1 MKTATR
7 LISFFVA
14 AAALV
19 VTGCDKT
26 IKPAGDDK
34 TLSVAKESIAFEM
47 TGGSEELEISAS
59 SGLAWRVSA
68 DADWVKTSPAI
79 GSGIGTVI
87 VSVEANTEHEPRT
100 ARITVTAEGVK
111 PAVVSAT
118 QASAAAPSE
127 DAVKL
132 KTVNCYYAG
141 DYWGTDG
148 KLDDVYFEMTDMT
161 LDEGGSAKGPGTAI
175 RIDMNVAAATFDTF
189 SIEGTYTPSAA
200 LTPTQK
206 GTFNVDAA
214 GDVSPTYIYELDA
227 NGAQTRKDAVGGKIV
242 IVKSGEN
249 YMFDIE
255 LTFLDKTSL
264 KAVYNGA
271 VAFYDDTIGGNS
283 TLTESISPSF
293 TSVEGTFYSWGMDGM
308 ESDALILNFTGDT
321 EQNPCDYM
329 TLTLNIAKTAW
340 NSGNIDGT
348 YKVIEKVIDE
358 IYLDELVPGTAIPGY
373 LSKDNS
379 GNISLGGGWY
389 YALAKIDDQSQLA
402 GMAPF
407 TSGTVT
413 ISGSAGNGDCTVGYS
428 FVDDNPATP
437 HTISGKYTGKVNLTN
452 VGGGST
458 DPTDPD
464 NPDPDNP
471 DPDKPDPDNPDPD
484 NPDPDKPDPDK
495 PDPDKPDPDEPAKPL
510 IDIVAGGNLGQFTG
524 GGRW

>member
-1 MKTATR
+1 MKTTTK

-14 AAALV
+14 ATALA

-68 DADWVKTSPAI
+68 DADWVKMSPAI

-87 VSVEANTEHEPRT
+87 VSVEANTEYEPRT
-100 ARITVTAEGVK
+100 AKITVAAEGVK
-111 PAVVSAT
+111 PAVVSVT
-118 QASAAAPSE
+118 QASATAPSD

-161 LDEGGSAKGPGTAI
+161 LDAGGTAKGPGTAI

-189 SIEGTYTPSAA
+189 SIEGTFTPTSE
-200 LTPTQK
+200 LTPTKK
-206 GTFNVDAA
+206 GTFNVDAE
-214 GDVSPTYIYELDA
+214 GEISPTYIYELDE
-227 NGAQTRKDAVGGKIV
+227 NGTQTRKDAVGGKVI
-242 IVKSGEN
+242 IVKSGES

-264 KAVYNGA
+264 KAVYSGP
-271 VAFYDDTIGGNS
+271 VKFYDDTVGGNS
-283 TLTESISPSF
+283 TLTENITTSYVSATGSF
-293 TSVEGTFYSWGMDGM
+293 VSWGVEGIT
-308 ESDALILNFTGDT
+308 SDALVLNFTGDAG
-321 EQNPCDYM
+321 QNPCDYM
-329 TLTLNIAKTAW
+329 TLTLNVAKTAW

-348 YKVIEKVIDE
+348 YKVIEKGIDE

-389 YALAKIDDQSQLA
+389 YALAKIDNQSQLA

-413 ISGSAGNGDCTVGYS
+413 ISGSAGTGDCTVSYS

-437 HTISGKYTGKVNLTN
+437 HTVSGKYTGKINLTN
-452 VGGGST
+452 VGGGTTDPT

-464 NPDPDNP
+464 TP
-471 DPDKPDPDNPDPD
+471 DPDKPDPDNPD
-484 NPDPDKPDPDK
+484 KPDPD
-495 PDPDKPDPDEPAKPL
+495 DPAKPL
-510 IDIVAGGNLGQFTG
+510 IDIVTGGNLGQFTD